1 MELTSRFVSRAGT
14 ERFSYRVEIERF
26 SYRVEIERFSYRV
39 EIERF
44 SYRVGIERL
53 NYQRERRTAL
63 ARLFREVLRPD
74 FFHNKFKPL
83 DDLNPGFISIRCSI
97 NRGMILRGKR
107 F

>member
-26 SYRVEIERFSYRV
+26 SY
-39 EIERF
+39 
-44 SYRVGIERL
+44 
-53 NYQRERRTAL
+53 QRERRTTL
-63 ARLFREVLRPD
+63 ARLSREVLRPD
-74 FFHNKFKPL
+74 FFHNEFKPL

-97 NRGMILRGKR
+97 NRGVILRGKR